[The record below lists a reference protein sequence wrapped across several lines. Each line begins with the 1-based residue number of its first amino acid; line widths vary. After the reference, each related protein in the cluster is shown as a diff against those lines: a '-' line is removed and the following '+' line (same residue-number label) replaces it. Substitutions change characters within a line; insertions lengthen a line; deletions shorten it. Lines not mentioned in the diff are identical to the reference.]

1 MPQESFVIYGGPA
14 VIDYSSNYKSLA
26 EYVLKTLK
34 ENGNKIA
41 IIDGATG
48 EPITYTNLLDRA
60 LTLVKYLQ
68 GKGIGRDV
76 IGLCC
81 ENRLEFAVV
90 VFATILCGATLS
102 TINPRY
108 VKREIKHVVYL
119 TTPKIIFVTSSAMEN
134 VQEVCKDAPSVQ
146 EIIHIGHTSGINLSR
161 TPNFKQILKDPKN
174 KMTEREYKL
183 PQIDKEQN
191 DGFILMSSG
200 TTGLP
205 KGVVLSDLNMLEA
218 LGNLEETK
226 RSMFTLPNVC
236 SLGILPW
243 FHSYGLV
250 TLICLITKGVRIVSL
265 PRFEEKTFL
274 NAIQNYKVTHAFVVP
289 PLMVFLAKNP
299 NLMNYN
305 LSCLKELFYGAA
317 PLGKDTEDEVKQQ
330 IPSLTKVQQGYGMT
344 ETTLTVLGSRG
355 SVPVQG
361 SAGVITARTWGKVID
376 METGEILG
384 PNKRGELCFK
394 GPTIMKGYYRN
405 PKATQD
411 TIKDGWLHT
420 GDVGYYDE
428 GKNFYIVD
436 RLKELIKYNSFQVAP
451 AELEALLLTHPAI
464 KDAAVIGIPDPQ
476 TGELPTAFVVLKD
489 NLKASGEEIANFVA
503 ERVSNPKRL
512 RGGIHFVE
520 EIPKNPS
527 GKILRRVLREKLA
540 QPKAK
545 L

>member
-1 MPQESFVIYGGPA
+1 
-14 VIDYSSNYKSLA
+14 
-26 EYVLKTLK
+26 
-34 ENGNKIA
+34 
-41 IIDGATG
+41 
-48 EPITYTNLLDRA
+48 
-60 LTLVKYLQ
+60 
-68 GKGIGRDV
+68 
-76 IGLCC
+76 
-81 ENRLEFAVV
+81 
-90 VFATILCGATLS
+90 
-102 TINPRY
+102 
-108 VKREIKHVVYL
+108 
-119 TTPKIIFVTSSAMEN
+119 MEN